1 MDKKIKTF
9 RETEIENDKFHQ
21 HKNAISI
28 YDVDINKI
36 LYLSKF
42 LSLER
47 TLIYLVCYKE
57 ILFVTVMVKKLDR
70 YVQHFQK

>member
-47 TLIYLVCYKE
+47 TLIYLVCYKG

-70 YVQHFQK
+70 YV